1 MKMKI
6 IFIIGERIF
15 LIPQK
20 KIFILIVFLLLL
32 SACSAGQPQTRS
44 DSQIKVVAT
53 TSIVGDVVQQIGGDL
68 VDVSVLLP
76 PGSDPH
82 SFQPA
87 PKDAAQIADADL
99 IFANGAGLEE
109 FLAPLLESAGGQAPV
124 IEVSDGVTLLEAT
137 AHENESQNDGEHP
150 SGDPHTW
157 FDPQNVM
164 IWVDNISQAL
174 QAADPQNRQVYAD
187 NAQAYRQ
194 QLQELDRWISEQVQ
208 SVPLEKRK
216 LVTDHTSL
224 TYFAERYGFEQVGS
238 IIPAYST
245 LAETSAQEL
254 AQLEENILSQAI
266 QAIFV
271 SESVNPALAQRV
283 AQDTGVRLVSLNLSS
298 LSQPDGEGSNDPQS
312 ASYLEYMRKN
322 VTSIVEA
329 LR

>member
-1 MKMKI
+1 MKI
-6 IFIIGERIF
+6 IFIIGVRMLF
-15 LIPQK
+15 TFQK
-20 KIFILIVFLLLL
+20 KIFILFVFLLLL
-32 SACSAGQPQTRS
+32 SACGIGQPEVGL
-44 DSQIKVVAT
+44 DSRINVIAT

-109 FLAPLLESAGGQAPV
+109 FLKPLLESAGGQAPV
-124 IEVSDGVTLLEAT
+124 IEVSDGVTLLEAA
-137 AHENESQNDGEHP
+137 AHEKEYQDDDEHA

-174 QAADPQNRQVYAD
+174 QETDPQNRQVYAD
-187 NAQAYRQ
+187 NAQAYRKK
-194 QLQELDRWISEQVQ
+194 LQELDRWISEQVQ
-208 SVPLEKRK
+208 SIPLENRK

-224 TYFAERYGFEQVGS
+224 TYFAKRYGFEQVGA

-254 AQLEENILSQAI
+254 AKLEENILSQAI

-271 SESVNPALAQRV
+271 SESVNSALAQRV
-283 AQDTGVRLVSLNLSS
+283 AQDTGVQLVYLNLSS
-298 LSQPDGEGSNDPQS
+298 LGQPGGENSNDPEN
-312 ASYLEYMRKN
+312 ASYLEYMRRN
-322 VTSIVEA
+322 TTAIVEA